1 MFIVKQIVFNDFYRL
16 VERVFGECRIPYRFS
31 KYSNG
36 LYNNFVHVFLLV
48 LKEKYKQSFRGLVEL
63 ADNLNIRQMLCLSKI
78 PHFTTLN
85 KFISKLNKDLL
96 AKLVRV
102 CYKILNLTNIRSA
115 IDGTGFDNTHP
126 SMYYQNKYGVRKGY
140 KNYITTQILTDTN
153 TKLILNIE
161 TCAYKKYDS
170 QFFISLVD
178 PLKQQ
183 LRCVLADRGYDS
195 MELRN
200 YCWSN
205 NITNHID
212 FREVPKYQKV
222 SSKRIKAKKRFRRN
236 IYHQRSIVES
246 VISAVKRRFGD
257 FVTARNEHNQQK
269 QVMLKALAYNIT
281 VLDKYKQKVFCLW
294 IFILK

>member
-16 VERVFGECRIPYRFS
+16 VEKVFGECRIPYRFS

-36 LYNNFVHVFLLV
+36 MYNNFVHVFLLV

-63 ADNLNIRQMLCLSKI
+63 ADNLNIRQMLGLFKI
-78 PHFTTLN
+78 PHFTTLH
-85 KFISKLNKDLL
+85 KFISKLNKNLL

-126 SMYYQNKYGVRKGY
+126 SLYYQNKYGIRKGY
-140 KNYITTQILTDTN
+140 KNYVNTQILTDTN

-161 TCAYKKYDS
+161 TCAYRKHDT
-170 QFFISLVD
+170 QFFVSLIE
-178 PLKQQ
+178 PLKQK

-200 YCWSN
+200 YCWNN

-212 FREVPKYQKV
+212 FRSFGETRTDKKNR
-222 SSKRIKAKKRFRRN
+222 SKAKKRFRRN

-257 FVTARNEHNQQK
+257 FVTARTEHNQQK

-294 IFILK
+294 IFILR